1 MTLFEGFERRQV
13 ETSGATINLVMAGS
27 GAPLLLL
34 HGYPQT
40 HVLWHQVAPALARDF
55 TVVAA
60 DLRGYGDSSKPDGGA
75 DHAGYTKRT
84 MARDQVEVMQ
94 RLGFERFA
102 VAGHDR
108 GARVAYRMAFDH
120 PERVT
125 KIAVLDIVPTYE
137 MWAGADRR
145 FGMGAYHWFFLAQP
159 FDLPERLIGGDP
171 DYFLRTT
178 LARWAGNADAF
189 DPEAVAE
196 YVSHF
201 RDPACIHASCEDY
214 RAGATLDLEYD
225 TADREAGRRITSPLL
240 ALWGAGRAGSGGQD
254 RLAVWRAWAT
264 DVRGQGLPCGH
275 FLPEEAP
282 EETTAALRD
291 FFKD

>member
-1 MTLFEGFERRQV
+1 
-13 ETSGATINLVMAGS
+13 MA
-27 GAPLLLL
+27 L
-34 HGYPQT
+34 
-40 HVLWHQVAPALARDF
+40 
-55 TVVAA
+55 
-60 DLRGYGDSSKPDGGA
+60 
-75 DHAGYTKRT
+75 DH
-84 MARDQVEVMQ
+84 VEVMQ
-94 RLGFERFA
+94 HFGFSKFP
-102 VAGHDR
+102 VVGHDR
-108 GARVAYRMAFDH
+108 GGRVAHRMALDH
-120 PERVT
+120 PDKVT

-214 RAGATLDLEYD
+214 RAGATLDLKYD

-264 DVRGQGLPCGH
+264 DVRGRGLPCGH